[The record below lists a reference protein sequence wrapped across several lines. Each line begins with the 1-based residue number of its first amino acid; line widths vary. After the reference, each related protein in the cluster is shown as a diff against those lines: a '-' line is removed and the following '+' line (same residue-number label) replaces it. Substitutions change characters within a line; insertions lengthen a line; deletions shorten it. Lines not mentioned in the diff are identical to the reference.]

1 MSRLTTSQGLHSP
14 TTHGSPSGSHEQQL
28 TQAPP
33 STLQGCAD
41 RCIEA
46 IAGTSWGSTQQEQV
60 RSTFEL
66 IVNDLVERR
75 KTTFRLRSGEQPD
88 ESFEHQ
94 ARNSS
99 PEYHER
105 VILFEAAEQLA
116 SDLTYRCC
124 AMQIAELNH
133 AVDELLA
140 GISNLAINSRI
151 TATKLSSSVNERFA
165 KRANS
170 CEMSPLDLV
179 LEVALVAP
187 RIYGQFRD
195 ICQDN
200 EALDAAIAKPLT
212 QEDVMTTSSSIQVFL
227 GTPTRRSFAD
237 AFNQVKSEIHSL
249 IFPQ

>member
-1 MSRLTTSQGLHSP
+1 
-14 TTHGSPSGSHEQQL
+14 
-28 TQAPP
+28 
-33 STLQGCAD
+33 
-41 RCIEA
+41 
-46 IAGTSWGSTQQEQV
+46 
-60 RSTFEL
+60 
-66 IVNDLVERR
+66 
-75 KTTFRLRSGEQPD
+75 
-88 ESFEHQ
+88 
-94 ARNSS
+94 
-99 PEYHER
+99 
-105 VILFEAAEQLA
+105 
-116 SDLTYRCC
+116 
-124 AMQIAELNH
+124 MQIAELNH